1 MGHNLSR
8 LSLISTVAAS
18 GVEQLTS
25 GSFEQFVTGNER
37 VLVSFNVPWC
47 EHCQSLVPQLE
58 KAAAS
63 LENHGW
69 HAASVNCEAEE
80 LLCREYQIGIY
91 PTVYAFSGSSSNFTV
106 YNDFHNAGAM
116 ELFARRWRRPLVS
129 ALTSADEIRDFPKTD
144 RITVIANIDEADL
157 QSRTAFWNVAEVYHD
172 EFSFACLS
180 GTSAVAA
187 GLKEDIAE
195 SSIVLYRASD
205 GQRAMYQDVFDA
217 EKIEDF
223 LIDNKLP
230 LILEV
235 DLDVR
240 IGNRI
245 LSRKTPVAFLFA
257 ESKADREHL
266 AAKLIPLATATKG
279 QMVWAVVNPSKH
291 IERASQLGLE
301 PGPWPAFAIDDGG
314 SGFQYAHS
322 SRGSV
327 SRLGK
332 EIGEVV
338 QKYFDGELSPT
349 VKSRVDPKAQLE
361 SVMDLVGSNHNET
374 AYRTSGD
381 TVVLYYSPTCKHCQ
395 ALMPTYQAFATM
407 VVQLCPGSSVVVAK
421 MDSASDAVWPAVR
434 SVPTIRLFKAAG
446 SDPITYQGDRAYE
459 DLLRFLGE
467 YSGQE
472 CARSLAARAVG
483 HDKL

>member
-1 MGHNLSR
+1 MRPNLSR
-8 LSLISTVAAS
+8 LSLLATVAAS

-25 GSFEQFVTGNER
+25 RSFEQFVTGNER

-47 EHCQSLVPQLE
+47 EHCQSLEPQLE

-63 LENHGW
+63 LEYHGW
-69 HAASVNCEAEE
+69 HVASIDCEAEE

-106 YNDFHNAGAM
+106 YNDFHNADAM

-129 ALTSADEIRDFPKTD
+129 ALSSAHEIRDFRKSD
-144 RITVIANIDEADL
+144 RITVIANIDDADL

-172 EFSFACLS
+172 ELSFACVS
-180 GTSAVAA
+180 GGSAAA
-187 GLKEDIAE
+187 GLDEDIPE
-195 SSIVLYRASD
+195 PSIVLYRASD
-205 GQRAMYQDVFDA
+205 GERAIYQDVFDA
-217 EKIEDF
+217 EKIEGF

-240 IGNRI
+240 IGNDI
-245 LSRKTPVAFLFA
+245 FSGKTPIAFLFA
-257 ESKADREHL
+257 ESKADWEHL
-266 AAKLIPLATATKG
+266 AAKLIPLAKATKG
-279 QMVWAVVNPSKH
+279 QMVWAVVNQSKH
-291 IERASQLGLE
+291 IERASQLGLG
-301 PGPWPAFAIDDGG
+301 PGPWPAFAIDNGG
-314 SGFQYAHS
+314 SGFQYAHP

-349 VKSRVDPKAQLE
+349 VKSRVDPTAQLE
-361 SVMDLVGSNHNET
+361 SVMNLVGSNHNET
-374 AYRTSGD
+374 VYRATGD
-381 TVVLYYSPTCKHCQ
+381 AVVLYYSPTCRHCQ
-395 ALMPTYQAFATM
+395 ALMPTYQAFATT
-407 VVQLCPGSSVVVAK
+407 VAQQCPGTSVVVAK
-421 MDSASDAVWPAVR
+421 MDSASNEVWPAVR

-467 YSGQE
+467 HSGQE
-472 CARSLAARAVG
+472 CARSLAGGTVG
-483 HDKL
+483 HDEL